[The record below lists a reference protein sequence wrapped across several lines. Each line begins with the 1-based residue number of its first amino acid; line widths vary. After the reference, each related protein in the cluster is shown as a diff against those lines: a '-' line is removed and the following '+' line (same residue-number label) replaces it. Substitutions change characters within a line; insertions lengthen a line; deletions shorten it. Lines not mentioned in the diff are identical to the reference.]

1 MSTSDPGVPE
11 NTDISAAWIVIFLLL
26 VLGLGAAAIL
36 FSGGT
41 LLAGG
46 QLVAPR
52 AF

>member
-11 NTDISAAWIVIFLLL
+11 NTEISTAWVVIFLLL

-36 FSGGT
+36 FTGGT

-46 QLVAPR
+46 QLVVPG